1 MPAVLNFKVFLNIN
15 KNFWRSFAIYLH
27 LRLHVIKMITIRL
40 PAITATPNP
49 PTEIP
54 TIVAV
59 ETLPGSAV
67 ETMPGSAVDQNST
80 PVIRH

>member
-1 MPAVLNFKVFLNIN
+1 
-15 KNFWRSFAIYLH
+15 
-27 LRLHVIKMITIRL
+27 VIAIRL

-54 TIVAV
+54 TIAAV

-67 ETMPGSAVDQNST
+67 DQNST
-80 PVIRH
+80 RLIRH